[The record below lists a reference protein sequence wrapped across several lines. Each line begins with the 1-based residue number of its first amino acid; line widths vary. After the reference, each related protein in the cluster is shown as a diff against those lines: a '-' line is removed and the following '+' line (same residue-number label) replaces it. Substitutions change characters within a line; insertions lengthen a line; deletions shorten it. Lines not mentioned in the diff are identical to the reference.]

1 MKKMKNL
8 VIVFVFLNVA
18 LGLNAQ
24 EEKKSNQASF
34 ELGSGLNFSFN
45 KGAYEFNISG
55 FIQPSYIYEKT
66 ENSKSTHELNSRRSF
81 FMMSGKAVKEKISFM
96 LQTDYSQS
104 SPLMDAWVAYHP
116 TSSITISAG
125 QKQTFVNNKE
135 MLMRE
140 DRLQFTDRS
149 LLSQRMSRTGR
160 EMGLFI
166 EGKFGKKFGI
176 APKLALTSGDG
187 RNSFGLDSRD
197 TDAGGFKV
205 GGRLDIYPLG
215 YFSEGIE
222 QTTADLK
229 REDKLKMVLGVAFSA
244 NNGASAPNGEGHRE
258 FELFDANGNF
268 SSPNYNQIYADLLLK
283 YKGFS
288 FLGEYNNSTA
298 NDIDLVYTNTAATQ
312 LLVPQQISSY
322 FLLGNNYNFQAGYV
336 TKNGYSLDAR
346 YEISK
351 PEFTT
356 YASSLLQDTN
366 SYTIGLTKYFSG
378 NNLKVQ
384 TSFTSIQIVNG
395 TSQQIGSLLM
405 QIAF

>member
-1 MKKMKNL
+1 MKKL
-8 VIVFVFLNVA
+8 VLLFVFLNVA
-18 LGLNAQ
+18 LSLNAQ
-24 EEKKSNQASF
+24 EEKKSNQANF

-66 ENSKSTHELNSRRSF
+66 ENRKSTQEFNSRRSF
-81 FMMSGKAVKEKISFM
+81 FMMSGKAVKEKISFL

-116 TSSITISAG
+116 TNSITISAG

-135 MLMRE
+135 MLIRE

-149 LLSQRMSRTGR
+149 LLSQNMSRTGR

-166 EGKFGKKFGI
+166 EGKFGNKFGI

-187 RNSFGLDSRD
+187 RNSFGADSRD
-197 TDAGGFKV
+197 TDAGGVKL

-215 YFSEGIE
+215 FFSEGIE

-229 REDKLKMVLGVAFSA
+229 KEDKLKMVLGVAFSV
-244 NNGASAPNGEGHRE
+244 NNGASASNGEGHRE
-258 FELFDANGNF
+258 IELFDSFGNF
-268 SSPNYNQIYADLLLK
+268 SSPNYNQLYVDLLLK

-298 NDIDLVYTNTAATQ
+298 DDIDLVYTNDTATQ
-312 LLVPQQISSY
+312 LLVPQEISSY
-322 FLLGNNYNFQAGYV
+322 FLLGDNYNFQAGYMLPKGFSID
-336 TKNGYSLDAR
+336 TR

-351 PEFTT
+351 PEFST
-356 YASSLLQDTN
+356 YTNSLLKDSN

-378 NNLKVQ
+378 NNLKIQ
-384 TSFTSIQIVNG
+384 TSFTAIQIENG
-395 TSQQIGSLLM
+395 AKQQIGSLLM